1 MIGLS
6 APRHY
11 LLGIAIAYLYDC
23 IMKNWIVLLLP
34 ILSCVGV
41 DVLEIELL
49 PERMLISSY
58 PAKLQVGDTFQLDA
72 IFFDS
77 IGQPSRIDFQ
87 WTSSNEEVAIVLES
101 GELIGLS
108 RGEVEISVVHPNKPN
123 LLDMVSVE
131 VSAEETIVSDGVRQG
146 TLQGIGGYDISGEFL
161 MYQDSLT
168 SELVLEIIGAEIDNT
183 APGPYYYLS
192 NQTRAVSGGISF
204 GVAPDGDSRYVL
216 PDSLSLQS
224 YDVLVVWCEPFGVS
238 LGYGEFE
245 N

>member
-1 MIGLS
+1 
-6 APRHY
+6 
-11 LLGIAIAYLYDC
+11 
-23 IMKNWIVLLLP
+23 MKNWMMLFLP
-34 ILSCVGV
+34 LCSCVGI

-49 PERMLISSY
+49 PERVIVSSY
-58 PAKLQVGDTFQLDA
+58 PSQLQVGDTFQLDA

-77 IGQPSRIDFQ
+77 VGQPSNIDFR
-87 WTSSNEEVAIVLES
+87 WISSNEEVAIVLET
-101 GELIGLS
+101 GVLIGLS
-108 RGEVEISVVHPNKPN
+108 QGIAEISALHPNKPN
-123 LLDMVSVE
+123 LSNRVSVE
-131 VSAEETIVSDGVRQG
+131 VSAEETIVSAGIRQG
-146 TLQGIGGYDISGEFL
+146 TLQGIGGYDISGDFL

-168 SELVLEIIGAEIDNT
+168 SELVLEVIGAEIDNT

-192 NQTRAVSGGISF
+192 NQRQAVSGGISF

-216 PDSLSLQS
+216 PDTLSLQS